1 MVSGPHH
8 RIILPVIKLLSF
20 VFLISLLAVPLDAQQ
35 YPKGALRL
43 GMTGGVNVGGEE
55 ATLKYAN
62 YSAHPYGTFT
72 LEHYLSNDIAVTASL
87 LAGTLSAEISGRAQ
101 FPSFGD
107 QLITGYNAKY
117 YGLSGGLNFVL
128 PALAGLTPVL
138 RPRLGFLVH
147 QTRVDG
153 DGGFERRLSRA
164 ALTYGVGGGFEFPIA
179 RNIAFT
185 FGYDVV
191 FTNSDELDGL
201 RSGTKNDALSV
212 FTAGINVLI
221 KPGGEP
227 DRLRRPLEERFST
240 LQPTSIP
247 VAERRTRTERGRD
260 SLAAAGSAATA
271 GDAAGNP
278 DRMVLND
285 GSGAEG
291 QSAETLPPLRPLTG
305 GMGDREMRGL
315 SVGRSPAMPGETA
328 LSVESGGSL
337 QLFTRLDIA
346 PIRRLADLED
356 NPRLFTLSASQ
367 TGDERMQLKCYVEML
382 RNGMVFYKGDADL
395 LLDKQKQTFTAED
408 FLDLHALLD
417 GNDGYALL
425 PGGNYMIRVS
435 TVAWDHELSS
445 LSKAKFL
452 NADLAPIFGPRE
464 DEARALIAREAVDV
478 SLDGQDQLLVNFFGA
493 SEAAAE
499 RSRSEQKTPE
509 RMRAP
514 LRLTPPSLTGQP
526 REQHLA
532 KDVEASFNEGLKLQ
546 SLAGNIGRSR
556 NLKLVLAE
564 VYFPIDSDM
573 LSEESRIVLD
583 NAARLLNQHPEL
595 FVEIR
600 GYASDVGDETT
611 NLLLAKRRAERVLEY
626 LVRLR
631 LNAYRVFVGPPGR
644 QAPAL
649 VGEDARF
656 GRKVEIILNNR
667 GM

>member
-1 MVSGPHH
+1 M
-8 RIILPVIKLLSF
+8 PVMKPLSM
-20 VFLISLLAVPLDAQQ
+20 VFLLLLLGLPLAAQQ
-35 YPKGALRL
+35 YPQGALRL

-55 ATLKYAN
+55 ATLKYAE

-72 LEHYLSNDIAVTASL
+72 LEHFLSDDIAVTASL
-87 LAGTLSAEISGRAQ
+87 FAGTLAAEISGRAQ
-101 FPSFGD
+101 FPAYGD

-117 YGLSGGLNFVL
+117 YGLAGGVNFVL
-128 PALAGLTPVL
+128 PQLAGLTPVL
-138 RPRLGFLVH
+138 RPRLGLLVH

-153 DGGFERRLSRA
+153 DRGFEERLSRA
-164 ALTYGVGGGFEFPIA
+164 ALTYGAGGGFEFPIA

-185 FGYDVV
+185 FGYDIV
-191 FTNSDELDGL
+191 FTNSDDLDGL

-247 VAERRTRTERGRD
+247 IAERRTRTERGRD
-260 SLAAAGSAATA
+260 SLAAAGATTGREDA
-271 GDAAGNP
+271 SVPVERKIEDGD
-278 DRMVLND
+278 DRQNGDTAL
-285 GSGAEG
+285 
-291 QSAETLPPLRPLTG
+291 PLRPLTG
-305 GMGDREMRGL
+305 GPGDRELRGL
-315 SVGRSPAMPGETA
+315 TVGRSPEIPEESA
-328 LSVESGGSL
+328 LAVERGGSL
-337 QLFTRLDIA
+337 QLFTRLDIT

-356 NPRLFTLSASQ
+356 NPRLFTLNASQ

-382 RNGMVFYKGDADL
+382 RNGMVFYQGNADL
-395 LLDKQKQTFTAED
+395 LLDERQQTFTADD
-408 FLDLHALLD
+408 FLDLPALLD
-417 GNDGYALL
+417 GNDGYAML

-452 NADLAPIFGPRE
+452 NADLTPIFGPRE

-478 SLDGQDQLLVNFFGA
+478 SLDGQDQLLVNFFD
-493 SEAAAE
+493 AAESAVE
-499 RSRSEQKTPE
+499 RSRSEKKTSE

-514 LRLTPPSLTGQP
+514 LRLTPLSLTGQP
-526 REQHLA
+526 REQRLA
-532 KDVEASFNEGLKLQ
+532 EDVERSLNEGLKLQ
-546 SLAGNIGRSR
+546 SIAGNIGRSQK
-556 NLKLVLAE
+556 LKLVLAE

-573 LSEESRIVLD
+573 LNEESRIVLD

-600 GYASDVGDETT
+600 GYASDVGDEAR
-611 NLLLAKRRAERVLEY
+611 NVLLANRRAERVLEY
-626 LVRLR
+626 LVRLK
-631 LNAYRVFVGPPGR
+631 LNAYRVLVAPSGNQP
-644 QAPAL
+644 PAL
-649 VGEDARF
+649 AGEDARL
-656 GRKVEIILNNR
+656 GRKVEIIINNR